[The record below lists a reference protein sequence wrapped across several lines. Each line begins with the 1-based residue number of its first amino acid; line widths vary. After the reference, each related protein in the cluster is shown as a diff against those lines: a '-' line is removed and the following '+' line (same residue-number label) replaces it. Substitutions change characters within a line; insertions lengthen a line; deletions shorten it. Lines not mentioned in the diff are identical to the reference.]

1 MDALA
6 YLAVLEAPA
15 WLLPETTDGP
25 IIPNAAAEDMF
36 PGFTPATAAEVI
48 GAVNRRLAITCWT
61 LPLRLNDRRRSI
73 LVAQCGHEN
82 RAGIALRAA
91 GHVMFD
97 WDMTSG
103 RLDWFAHA
111 TKAMGYDTTH
121 FPGTVQNWL
130 GRIHPEDRPRIAAAV
145 LSPVPPDLETW
156 EEAYRFLRADGTAA
170 HVIDRGFLLRDEAGQ
185 ARRMIG
191 TMIDVSA
198 VHEAEARFQL
208 ATSAS
213 TDVLFIH
220 DLVEDKIWWS
230 DALFRQYGH
239 ADVPGVEKTD
249 WWMSRVHPEDAP
261 RLRERFEA
269 ARTGTDDHWT
279 EEYRFARAD
288 GSYVWVVD
296 RARFLRDADGRAL
309 RSVGSMVDMTALR
322 EGQERFRLAAE
333 ASQDVIY
340 SWEPETGRTWRSE
353 SYSRTFG
360 LDPFAPASG
369 PGSWRAAIHPDDL
382 PRILHLR
389 DTAITR
395 GDDRWEYAYRVIRG
409 DGSVAHVIDRALAQR
424 RPDGRLHRL
433 IGSIVDVTRLREEG
447 ERLRA
452 VLRLASDVVYEI
464 DLRAGTVLYS
474 EGAVAI
480 FGAEWEGEQPSP
492 GIWTQSLHPEDAP
505 QVLRQF
511 RTFIAGRRE
520 DWRAE
525 YRLRRSDGSYA
536 HVRDRA
542 LALRDDEGEAFRI
555 VGAIEDITDEVELA
569 AKLQQAQRLE
579 ALGKLTGGVAHDF
592 NNLLSVILANAELL
606 ADTAEDAETQAPAA
620 QVVQAAERGAEL
632 VRSLLA
638 FARRQP
644 LAPRAL
650 ASASVLTELRCMLTR
665 TLPAYIRLSVVTPDD
680 LWPVEADPTQL
691 QTALLN
697 LAVNAGDAMPDGG
710 DLVIEAENCVVDSSY
725 AAANPDAR
733 TGEFLRLSITD
744 SGTGMLPDVAARAFD
759 PFFTTKPVG
768 RGSGLG
774 LSMVHGFVSQSGGH
788 VTLYSEAG
796 QGTTV
801 RLYLPRSRQGSEAH
815 VGSLADPAEAIPM
828 GAGQHVV
835 VAEDDPALRPH
846 VARLVESLGYRV
858 TAVADGAAALEA
870 IRAAGDVSL
879 LFTDVVMPGEM
890 NGLVLAERALAH
902 FPGLKILF
910 TSGYSENAILRRGS
924 LVSGARLLSKPY
936 RRRDLGL
943 RLHEALHEDA
953 APRP

>member
-1 MDALA
+1 MDAEE
-6 YLAVLEAPA
+6 YLTKIGAPA
-15 WLLPETTDGP
+15 WLLPDRPGGP
-25 IIPNAAAEDMF
+25 GRANTPARLMF
-36 PGFTPATAAEVI
+36 PALTNASADEIIAAVSS
-48 GAVNRRLAITCWT
+48 RLAVTCWS
-61 LPLRLNDRRRSI
+61 LPLHLDGQERTI

-82 RAGIALRAA
+82 RADIALRAS

-97 WDMTSG
+97 WDMSNG
-103 RLDWFAHA
+103 RLDWFASA
-111 TKAMGYDTTH
+111 ENTMGYDTTE
-121 FPGTVQNWL
+121 FPGTVLRWL
-130 GRIHPEDRPRIAAAV
+130 DRIHPEDRPRIAAAL
-145 LSPVPPDLETW
+145 LSPVPDDLDTW
-156 EEAYRFLRADGTAA
+156 QEAYRFLRADGSVA
-170 HVIDRGFLLRDEAGQ
+170 HVIDRGFLLRDESGQ

-191 TMIDVSA
+191 TMMDVSA
-198 VHEAEARFQL
+198 VHEVEARFQL

-220 DLVEDKIWWS
+220 DLVADNIWWS

-239 ADVPGVEKTD
+239 ADVPGVETTD

-261 RLRERFEA
+261 RLRERFNA
-269 ARTGTDDHWT
+269 ARAGTDDQWT

-288 GSYVWVVD
+288 GSYVWVLD
-296 RARFLRDADGRAL
+296 RARFQRDASGRAL

-360 LDPFAPASG
+360 LDPTAPASG

-389 DTAITR
+389 DTAIKR
-395 GDDRWEYAYRVIRG
+395 GEDRWEYTYRVIRG

-424 RPDGRLHRL
+424 HPDGRLHRL
-433 IGSIVDVTRLREEG
+433 IGSIVDVTRLREEE

-464 DLRAGTVLYS
+464 DLRAGNVRYS

-480 FGAEWEGEQPSP
+480 FGAAWTGEQPSP
-492 GIWTQSLHPEDAP
+492 GIWAQSLHPEDAG
-505 QVLRQF
+505 QVQRRF

-525 YRLRRSDGSYA
+525 YRLRRADGSYA

-569 AKLQQAQRLE
+569 AKLQQSQRLE

-592 NNLLSVILANAELL
+592 NNLLSVILGNAELL
-606 ADTAEDAETQAPAA
+606 ADGSAGEAARRPAA

-632 VRSLLA
+632 VRSLLS

-650 ASASVLTELRCMLTR
+650 DSAAVLTELRGMLGR
-665 TLPAYIRLSVVTPDD
+665 TLPAYIRLAIHAPDD
-680 LWPVEADPTQL
+680 LWPVEADPAQL

-697 LAVNAGDAMPDGG
+697 LVVNAGDAMPEGG
-710 DLVIEAENCVVDSSY
+710 DLLIEAENCILDGSY

-733 TGEFLRLSITD
+733 PGEFLRLSITD
-744 SGTGMLPDVAARAFD
+744 SGTGMAAEVTARAFD

-788 VTLYSEAG
+788 VTLYSEPG

-801 RLYLPRSRQGSEAH
+801 RLYLPRSRQGSGAA
-815 VGSLADPAEAIPM
+815 LAVIPEDGPLPT
-828 GAGQHVV
+828 GAGEHVV

-858 TAVADGAAALEA
+858 TAVADGAAALVA
-870 IRAAGDVSL
+870 IREARDVRL

-890 NGLVLAERALAH
+890 NGLLLAEHALAE
-902 FPGLKILF
+902 FPSLRVLF
-910 TSGYSENAILRRGS
+910 TSGYSETAILRLGDFAA
-924 LVSGARLLSKPY
+924 GMRLLSKPY
-936 RRRDLGL
+936 RRRDLAL
-943 RLHEALHEDA
+943 RLHEALHGDA
-953 APRP
+953 MPRV